1 MWKIRETKRVGVK
14 TFWEVYKTDTNGE
27 TTVRGRW
34 KYQLE
39 AQALAD
45 KLNKEEGYD
54 ERIC

>member
-1 MWKIRETKRVGVK
+1 MWTVRETKRVGVK

-27 TTVRGRW
+27 TIVRGRW

-54 ERIC
+54 ERLC